1 VGGLDHAAK
10 QKHAPNEKIRHHSLW
25 PDKACFGGLLGE
37 ATIIPVPGAGGS
49 GGFIN
54 LGGRIPAP
62 LQSLGN

>member
-1 VGGLDHAAK
+1 MQQNKSTHPTKKFV
-10 QKHAPNEKIRHHSLW
+10 ITSLW

-37 ATIIPVPGAGGS
+37 ATIIPVLGAGGS